1 MQIHDVS
8 LRPDEHDLEQVDSG
22 IVEEPEEAGAYPEPV
37 EAGDD
42 EPDEV
47 LKEDEEAILRA
58 ADPTVADDAADGQ
71 QGDAPNESVILE
83 QVFIKTDETP
93 ENEDK
98 VLPEN
103 RNDYTMLAMDISETD
118 KVEEP
123 GAGTA
128 AEATDVAEI
137 SIITLSDDED
147 EEMETGKVDGVV
159 EEDRVDNAM
168 EQAKIDLEL
177 ETVKV
182 DEELQLGKVDEKLQL
197 GKVDDVVEQVK
208 IDEELLQL
216 AKVVDDDDLEEN
228 NASEDEEGE
237 AADQT
242 VLYLDQLFNITQ
254 RPIKDGGETEEDELA
269 RLEKKRVR
277 ELTGAKA
284 VTYDPVVEF
293 VQYERT
299 DEYLLQE
306 HFAAISKLPAH
317 LFAEIGMKL
326 DDERPSTSR
335 GSAQEDDDDDSI
347 IILDDD
353 DEFEMPSIDETT
365 DFEESVLD
373 QTTYMDASDTSNT
386 SEASTSKIEEEIAPE
401 SPRRAEVSQV
411 CAPVASTQDSH
422 VVQDTIEGLRSRLE
436 ITQHLLAR
444 EQEVRK
450 RTEEWLAEEKRLREK
465 FEMEN
470 QRMLRSLT
478 RRVIECKELSMVLK
492 RKSQEDP
499 CPCSLK
505 QPSPCLASTSSS
517 SMNDTN
523 GSSSSPS
530 SSMDQSRGHTSMVDA
545 GTQMAENDVPPKSSA
560 ATPKRK
566 QPPRKACPPPVYRRI
581 TRYRARLDEHTES
594 QDESFQESGPSTP
607 L

>member
-1 MQIHDVS
+1 
-8 LRPDEHDLEQVDSG
+8 
-22 IVEEPEEAGAYPEPV
+22 
-37 EAGDD
+37 
-42 EPDEV
+42 
-47 LKEDEEAILRA
+47 
-58 ADPTVADDAADGQ
+58 
-71 QGDAPNESVILE
+71 
-83 QVFIKTDETP
+83 
-93 ENEDK
+93 
-98 VLPEN
+98 
-103 RNDYTMLAMDISETD
+103 
-118 KVEEP
+118 
-123 GAGTA
+123 
-128 AEATDVAEI
+128 
-137 SIITLSDDED
+137 
-147 EEMETGKVDGVV
+147 
-159 EEDRVDNAM
+159 M
-168 EQAKIDLEL
+168 EQAKIDVEL

-216 AKVVDDDDLEEN
+216 AKVDDDDLEED
-228 NASEDEEGE
+228 NAGEDEEGE

-242 VLYLDQLFNITQ
+242 C
-254 RPIKDGGETEEDELA
+254 PIKDGGETEEDELA

-277 ELTGAKA
+277 ELAGAKA
-284 VTYDPVVEF
+284 VTTTPSWSLCSH
-293 VQYERT
+293 ERT
-299 DEYLLQE
+299 DEYLLQ
-306 HFAAISKLPAH
+306 
-317 LFAEIGMKL
+317 
-326 DDERPSTSR
+326 
-335 GSAQEDDDDDSI
+335 
-347 IILDDD
+347 
-353 DEFEMPSIDETT
+353 
-365 DFEESVLD
+365 ESVLD

-386 SEASTSKIEEEIAPE
+386 SDASTSKIEEEIAPA

-411 CAPVASTQDSH
+411 CAPVASTHDSH

-505 QPSPCLASTSSS
+505 QPSPCLASSSSS

-530 SSMDQSRGHTSMVDA
+530 SSMDQSRGSASMVDA

-560 ATPKRK
+560 ATPKKSSIRK